1 MIKKLITYLLV
12 TLLGIVSCKQK
23 EVLSE
28 NVDSEKIINQEVIDS
43 SKIKTT
49 KNQIIDTAPKISQ
62 SHNNLKSYLKN
73 KVERLSKLENNYV
86 LKNIGLIEIE
96 KTRLIG
102 GLERL
107 VKSEFDK
114 PEEIENINIDKIK
127 NRIYESRY
135 SFLKATK
142 SINPGGNTYQRAK
155 IEEYIFKNIDEA
167 IITFEFLKKLQK
179 NDRYWIM
186 IAKEPHSM
194 FLEDNRLYFIGSGGW
209 YMMNMYKEIENE
221 IKKRP

>member
-1 MIKKLITYLLV
+1 MIKNLITYLLI
-12 TLLGIVSCKQK
+12 TLLGVVSCKKK

-28 NVDSEKIINQEVIDS
+28 NGDSKKVINQEITDS
-43 SKIKTT
+43 SKIRET
-49 KNQIIDTAPKISQ
+49 KNQIIDTVQKISKTPK
-62 SHNNLKSYLKN
+62 NLKSHLKS

-86 LKNIGLIEIE
+86 LKEIGLIKIE

-107 VKSEFDK
+107 VQSEFEK
-114 PEEIENINIDKIK
+114 PKEIENINVDKIK
-127 NRIYESRY
+127 NLIYESRF

-142 SINPGGNTYQRAK
+142 SMSPEGNTYPRAK
-155 IEEYIFKNIDEA
+155 VEEYIFNNIDEA
-167 IITFEFLKKLQK
+167 VEIFEFLKKLQK

-194 FLEDNRLYFIGSGGW
+194 FLEENRLYFISSGGW